1 MKLNKYIIPILLT
14 VTIAGSC
21 TKKQDVGLTS
31 TVNMAGE
38 WWVKYYYN
46 NTELTDYNKMI
57 SFNTSDPNSGK
68 VWVDDG
74 HVWPF
79 KAKFDVDYANLT
91 FKSMASTPNTLV
103 TNGTIRVVEGKILL
117 GAGRS
122 LSGNTVD
129 SIYLK
134 LEFSDDPGN
143 EYEIRGHYDTGFFVD
158 HP

>member
-1 MKLNKYIIPILLT
+1 MKLIKYIPLVMLAA
-14 VTIAGSC
+14 VLAVSC

-38 WWVKYYYN
+38 WWVKYYLN
-46 NTELTDYNKMI
+46 NTAATGYFKMT
-57 SFNTSDPNSGK
+57 SYNTSDPNSGK

-74 HVWPF
+74 HFWPL

-91 FKSMASTPNTLV
+91 FKSMASTPNVEV
-103 TNGTIRVVEGKILL
+103 TNGTVRVIEGKIIL

-134 LEFSDDPGN
+134 MEFSDDPGN
-143 EYEIRGHYDTGFFVD
+143 EYEIKGHYDTGFFSD